1 MVLLG
6 DSDSGGLAQLW
17 GLCIAWPGHQVLSLL
32 LCLSFPEAIQ
42 EGVSLGEST
51 NLLSLAA
58 LSYTGV

>member
-17 GLCIAWPGHQVLSLL
+17 GLCFAWAGHQVLCLL
-32 LCLSFPEAIQ
+32 LCFSFLEASQ

-58 LSYTGV
+58 PSYTEV